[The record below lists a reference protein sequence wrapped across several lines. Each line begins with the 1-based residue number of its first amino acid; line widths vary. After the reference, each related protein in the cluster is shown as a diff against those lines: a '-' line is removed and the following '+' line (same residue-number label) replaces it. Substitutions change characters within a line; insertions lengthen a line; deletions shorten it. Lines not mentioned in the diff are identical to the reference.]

1 MTHTERTRRA
11 APIEIAGLGV
21 RYPARRA
28 AALRGVDVKIL
39 PGERILLAGPSGSGK
54 STLALAIAGLIPGS
68 VEAEIQGS
76 VLLDGVPTEDLLPGA
91 ATEHV
96 GVVFQDPTSQLTM
109 PRVEDEV
116 AFGLENVGRP
126 EEAMLAAVEAALR
139 TVDLL
144 DRRAWPIDRLSGGQ
158 QQRVVLAATL
168 AMDTGIL
175 VLDEPAAHLDPRS
188 ADELYAW
195 IRELCRGRDRTVIT
209 VEHALDRVVAGFV
222 ERCLVLDAE
231 GRVALDGPIGDVL
244 GTSAGARRCEQLGV
258 WLPAS
263 VRLALLLGAQ
273 GPLPLGVGAAA
284 EWLVAD
290 PRRLDQVRAAE
301 RGAGATDASGERPV
315 LKARGLTVRYRSP
328 GQDHVALRSADLD
341 VRPGELVALV
351 GPNGSG
357 KSTLLRAVSGLAPLE
372 SGRVMVGSVDVGRN
386 GPDPELVGH
395 VFQNP
400 EAGIL
405 ADTVADEVAY
415 GPRALGWENARVDRS
430 VRDVLERFGLGGLA
444 AANPFTLSQ
453 GQKRRLS
460 IAAATIVRP
469 QVLVLDEPTFG
480 QDARSA
486 AALVDEIAAIRRDG
500 TAVVIATHDVEL
512 VAEVADRVI
521 GMADGRIL
529 ADVPPGA
536 FLADDRLLELTAQ
549 VRPPLQQI
557 LTEVRALGADAP
569 ALLRWADLERVAGAV
584 RQAEGSAPLEGE
596 PSPSAVGPA

>member
-1 MTHTERTRRA
+1 MQRRRRA
-11 APIEIAGLGV
+11 APIEVAGLGV
-21 RYPARRA
+21 RYPARRNP
-28 AALRGVDVKIL
+28 ALDAVDVEIP

-54 STLALAIAGLIPGS
+54 STLALTIAGLIPGS
-68 VEAEIQGS
+68 IEAEIRGS
-76 VLLDGVPTEDLLPGA
+76 VLLDGVPTGDLLPGA

-126 EEAMLAAVEAALR
+126 EEAMPAAVDAALR
-139 TVDLL
+139 AVDLL
-144 DRRAWPIDRLSGGQ
+144 DRRTWQIDRLSGGQ

-168 AMDTGIL
+168 AMGTGIL

-188 ADELYAW
+188 ADGLYAW
-195 IRELCRGRDRTVIT
+195 IHELCRGRERTVIT

-263 VRLALLLGAQ
+263 VRLALLLGAE

-284 EWLVAD
+284 EWLVAE
-290 PRRLDQVRAAE
+290 PQRLERIRAAGSGV
-301 RGAGATDASGERPV
+301 GAPDASGGPSV
-315 LKARGLTVRYRSP
+315 LEARGLTVRYRSP
-328 GQDHVALRSADLD
+328 GQDHVALRDAGLD

-372 SGRVMVGSVDVGRN
+372 SGRVIVGSVAMGRN

-415 GPRALGWENARVDRS
+415 GPRALGWEDARVDRS
-430 VRDVLERFGLGGLA
+430 VADVLERFGLAGLA
-444 AANPFTLSQ
+444 GANPFTLSQ

-469 QVLVLDEPTFG
+469 QVLVLDEPTYG

-486 AALVDEIAAIRRDG
+486 AALVDEIATIRRDG
-500 TAVVIATHDVEL
+500 TAVLIATHDVEL
-512 VAEVADRVI
+512 VAEVADRVV
-521 GMADGRIL
+521 GMAGGRIL
-529 ADVPPGA
+529 ADVPSGA
-536 FLADDRLLELTAQ
+536 FLVDDRLLELTAQ

-557 LTEVRALGADAP
+557 LAEARALGADAP
-569 ALLRWADLERVAGAV
+569 GLLRWAELERAAGV
-584 RQAEGSAPLEGE
+584 SWQAEGPVPLEGE
-596 PSPSAVGPA
+596 PSHTAVGPG